1 MKNKSVSI
9 ENLLFAKMKRGG
21 PGTLYFNEQFD
32 GIAENA
38 SIRKALQ
45 RLTQN
50 KIIVRVAQGIYV
62 IPKQSK
68 LVGIVLPGANDVAKA
83 IAKRDRARIIPT
95 GVQAINLL
103 GLSTQVP
110 INLVYLTDG
119 APRVV
124 KVGKQTIKL
133 KKTVPKNLCAKGQIS
148 GLVIQALKTIG
159 KVKVNESELKKIRQ
173 QLKKEKPENL
183 VHDIKLAPAWI
194 AEIMKQ
200 SIKIDT

>member
-1 MKNKSVSI
+1 VSV

-21 PGTLYFNEQFD
+21 LGTLFFNEQFD
-32 GIAENA
+32 GIAEKA
-38 SIRKALQ
+38 AIRKALQ

-68 LVGIVLPGANDVAKA
+68 LVGIVLPGANDIAKA

-95 GVQAINLL
+95 GVQVINLL
-103 GLSTQVP
+103 GLSTQVS

-133 KKTVPKNLCAKGQIS
+133 KKTVPKNLSAKGQIS

-159 KVKVNESELKKIRQ
+159 KEKVNESELKKIRQ

-183 VHDIKLAPAWI
+183 LHDIKLAPAWI

>member
-133 KKTVPKNLCAKGQIS
+133 KKTVPKNLSAKGQIS

-200 SIKIDT
+200 YIKIDT

>member
-133 KKTVPKNLCAKGQIS
+133 KKTVPKNLSAKGQIS

-159 KVKVNESELKKIRQ
+159 KEKVNESELKKIRQ

-200 SIKIDT
+200 YIKIDT

>member
-1 MKNKSVSI
+1 MKNKNVSV

-21 PGTLYFNEQFD
+21 LGTLFFNEQFD
-32 GIAENA
+32 GIAEKA
-38 SIRKALQ
+38 AIRKALQ

-68 LVGIVLPGANDVAKA
+68 LVGIVLPGANDIAKA

-95 GVQAINLL
+95 GVQVINLL
-103 GLSTQVP
+103 GLSTQVS

-133 KKTVPKNLCAKGQIS
+133 KKTVPKNLSAKGQIS

-159 KVKVNESELKKIRQ
+159 KEKVNESELKKIRQ

-183 VHDIKLAPAWI
+183 LHDIKLAPAWI